1 MGDCHSAFRRLA
13 LRGRGPPPEGQR
25 QIRPPA
31 PAPIVGYAGR
41 GGSRGR
47 DHVPCLHQR
56 DVGVPE
62 RFAVL
67 GNVKPRLQFQGHI
80 LAGGAEEAGRDR
92 QRLKG
97 EHAAHAQPV
106 LGFVM
111 PHLRFGFGTLR
122 DAERAPRGPG
132 FRIGLR
138 HGDPFAD
145 EIPGKPGDARD
156 HVPDQPLDVRTG
168 QTGFGLEE
176 AACRA
181 SVHERSFCDP
191 GPPHSGAPPPPC
203 GEGHP
208 VIRAR
213 LYAPIDLPLCGEGPP
228 HREAVPTMRRNAP
241 KAHPEQVPADEKSRK
256 RRAAGNRLRRET
268 GPEEGHR
275 NRGPG
280 KGKGM
285 DEGTGESRN
294 ASPRTG
300 KGQPVR
306 RGPNERPSVSL
317 RVGKGVRREAY

>member
-1 MGDCHSAFRRLA
+1 M
-13 LRGRGPPPEGQR
+13 
-25 QIRPPA
+25 PA
-31 PAPIVGYAGR
+31 ITSPI
-41 GGSRGR
+41 SRS
-47 DHVPCLHQR
+47 
-56 DVGVPE
+56 
-62 RFAVL
+62 
-67 GNVKPRLQFQGHI
+67 I
-80 LAGGAEEAGRDR
+80 S
-92 QRLKG
+92 
-97 EHAAHAQPV
+97 
-106 LGFVM
+106 
-111 PHLRFGFGTLR
+111 
-122 DAERAPRGPG
+122 ERARPG
-132 FRIGLR
+132 SGLR
-138 HGDPFAD
+138 KPPVALVFMNAPFV
-145 EIPGKPGDARD
+145 IR
-156 HVPDQPLDVRTG
+156 
-168 QTGFGLEE
+168 
-176 AACRA
+176 
-181 SVHERSFCDP
+181 

-213 LYAPIDLPLCGEGPP
+213 RYAPIDLPLCGEGPP

-285 DEGTGESRN
+285 DEGTDESRS